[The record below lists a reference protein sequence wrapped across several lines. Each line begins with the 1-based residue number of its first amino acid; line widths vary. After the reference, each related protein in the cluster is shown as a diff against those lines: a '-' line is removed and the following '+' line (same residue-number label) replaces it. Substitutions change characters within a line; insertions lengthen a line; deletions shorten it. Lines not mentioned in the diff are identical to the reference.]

1 MYARRSMD
9 RIVVIANPAASQFTG
24 GAHREVMSVLS
35 RSADVEAIWPGS
47 AAETEDKARE
57 AVANGVDGVVAMG
70 GDGMVHH
77 VSQGVVETESALG
90 IIPVGTTNVFA
101 RLLGIPPKPVKAARL
116 IAQQPEPR
124 RLGVAEMQLRRGAT
138 ETRHIAVF
146 SCGFGLDAA
155 VVREA
160 DKDPYRKYRFGSL
173 HYASTAFG
181 VGLKDFPKRKPHVV
195 VSAEGKEALATT
207 ALIQLR
213 SVYTYFGRMALRLAP
228 GLPEPMTVLTV
239 GHLKR
244 RRIPRITLTV
254 LRGGELKSVPE
265 LDTWPG
271 VEEMFVEAE
280 PPVEV
285 QADGESLGMVDGGSV
300 RWLADS
306 LKVVAPQLSP

>member
-1 MYARRSMD
+1 ME

-24 GAHREVMSVLS
+24 GSHREVMSVLS
-35 RSADVEAIWPGS
+35 RSADVEAIWPNS
-47 AAETEDKARE
+47 ATETEDKARE
-57 AVANGVDGVVAMG
+57 AAAKNVGGIVAMG

-77 VSQGVVETESALG
+77 VAQGVVDTESALG

-101 RLLGIPPKPVKAARL
+101 RLLGIPSKPVKAARL
-116 IAQQPEPR
+116 IAEEPEPR
-124 RLGVAEMQLRRGAT
+124 KVGVAEMKLRRGAT
-138 ETRHIAVF
+138 ETSHVAVF

-181 VGLKDFPKRKPHVV
+181 VGLRDFPKRKPHLV
-195 VSAEGKEALATT
+195 VSVNGKGTLATT
-207 ALIQLR
+207 ALVQLR
-213 SVYTYFGRMALRLAP
+213 SVYTYFGKIALKLAP
-228 GLPEPMTVLTV
+228 GYPDPMTVLTV

-244 RRIPRITLTV
+244 RRVPQITLTV
-254 LRGGELKSVPE
+254 LRGKDLKSVRE

-271 VEEMFVEAE
+271 VEEMLVEAA
-280 PPVEV
+280 PPVEA

-300 RWLADS
+300 GWRPDALRV
-306 LKVVAPQLSP
+306 LAPQVSP